1 MNPESLTAS
10 AAINFGLAFIVLSL
24 FSIFKKQPSNAS
36 IYYARR
42 LSKRHHVHFEQS
54 FTLSRFL
61 PSVAWIPRALR
72 VTEDEV
78 LDIGGLDALII
89 IRLFKF
95 GIYFFGICSLIGLV
109 VLLPINFGDQDEQS
123 SIYHS
128 MDPFTI
134 SNISAGSNRLG
145 FPSCLWLFRF
155 ERVEYFATLHIVCL
169 KLEVF
174 FFIPQALGAFYVL
187 VVDIILWII
196 SVVQELSRCFPASFH
211 LQEYDGI
218 SVKRIQLL
226 RNLRHQP
233 DRFNVLVRQ
242 VPFCNEHNAYGCSV
256 DHFFSKHHPNSYCSY
271 QMIYNGKDIED
282 LLHQAKYVA
291 RKIEDLRG
299 KLTVKKRDKESLL
312 LDVSQED
319 DVKIALFEEKQQEI
333 VRKIRQLQ
341 NESMLKGKE
350 LPVAFVTFKSRRGAA
365 LVSQTQQHSHPLI
378 WITEMVPEPRD
389 VSWRSLE
396 IPFKILPLC
405 KIGVVVAASLLT
417 IFFAVPVTAVQGI
430 AKLEKLK
437 KWFPPAM
444 AMELIPGLSS
454 IITGYLPSA
463 ILKGFIYVVPF
474 AMLGMAK
481 LGGSISKSKEEIKAC
496 NMVFYFLVGNVFFLS
511 LISGSLLDEL
521 GEYFTHPRSIP
532 SHLASAVSSQA
543 DFFVTY
549 ILTDGLSGFSLE
561 ILQPGLLVWD
571 SVKSHT
577 VGGSGDEEN
586 PYLYSLP
593 YFRII
598 PSVSLSIIIGMVY
611 AVVAPLLLPFLV
623 GYFYLGYVV
632 YVNQIEDVYE
642 TAYDTCGQYWPYV
655 HHYIFVGII
664 LMQITMIGLFGLKSK
679 PSASIATIPLLLLTI
694 MFNEYCKIRFLPA
707 FRHYSVK
714 DAVEH
719 DELDRKFGKMEIN
732 SENARSAYCQPT
744 LQSANFVASKST
756 SSQPLV
762 SSL

>member
-1 MNPESLTAS
+1 MQAIASLTAS

-36 IYYARR
+36 IFYARR
-42 LSKRHHVHFEQS
+42 LSKRQQVHFEQS

-61 PSVAWIPRALR
+61 PSVAWIPRAFR
-72 VTEDEV
+72 VTEDEI
-78 LDIGGLDALII
+78 LDIGGLDALIV

-95 GIYFFGICSLIGLV
+95 GIYFFGICSLVGLV
-109 VLLPINFGDQDEQS
+109 LLLPINFGAQDEQS
-123 SIYHS
+123 IIYHS

-134 SNISAGSNRLG
+134 SNISAGSNRLWVH
-145 FPSCLWLFRF
+145 FLCLWL
-155 ERVEYFATLHIVCL
+155 IS
-169 KLEVF
+169 
-174 FFIPQALGAFYVL
+174 FYGL
-187 VVDIILWII
+187 YL
-196 SVVQELSRCFPASFH
+196 LYK
-211 LQEYDGI
+211 EYDEI
-218 SVKRIQLL
+218 AVKRIQLL
-226 RNLRHQP
+226 QNLRHRP

-271 QMIYNGKDIED
+271 QMIHNGKDIED
-282 LLHQAKYVA
+282 LLHQAKHVA
-291 RKIEDLRG
+291 RKIEGLRG
-299 KLTVKKRDKESLL
+299 RITVKKCDKESLL

-319 DVKIALFEEKQQEI
+319 DVKIALFEEKLQEI
-333 VRKIRQLQ
+333 VHKIRQLQ

-350 LPVAFVTFKSRRGAA
+350 LPVAFVTFKSRHGAA

-378 WITEMVPEPRD
+378 WITEMAPEPRD

-396 IPFKILPLC
+396 IPFRILPLC
-405 KIGVVVAASLLT
+405 KIGAVVAASLLT

-532 SHLASAVSSQA
+532 SHLASAVSAQA

-571 SVKSHT
+571 AVKSCT
-577 VGGSGDEEN
+577 AGRGDEEN

-598 PSVSLSIIIGMVY
+598 PSVSLSILVGMVY
-611 AVVAPLLLPFLV
+611 AVVAPLLLPFFV

-655 HHYIFVGII
+655 HHYIFIGII

-694 MFNEYCKIRFLPA
+694 MFNEYCKIRFLPT

-719 DELDRKFGKMEIN
+719 DEQDRKFGEMEIN
-732 SENARSAYCQPT
+732 CENARSAYCQPT
-744 LQSANFVASKST
+744 LQPANFMASKST

-762 SSL
+762 SSFVIS

>member
-24 FSIFKKQPSNAS
+24 FSILKKQPSNAS
-36 IYYARR
+36 IFYARR
-42 LSKRHHVHFEQS
+42 LSKRQQVHVEQS
-54 FTLSRFL
+54 FTVSRFL
-61 PSVAWIPRALR
+61 PSVAWIPRAFR
-72 VTEDEV
+72 VTEDEI
-78 LDIGGLDALII
+78 LDFGGLDALVV

-95 GIYFFGICSLIGLV
+95 GISFFGFCSLIGLV
-109 VLLPINFGDQDEQS
+109 LLLPINFGDQDEQS
-123 SIYHS
+123 IIYHS

-134 SNISAGSNRLG
+134 SNISAGSNRLWVH
-145 FPSCLWLFRF
+145 FTFLWL
-155 ERVEYFATLHIVCL
+155 IS
-169 KLEVF
+169 
-174 FFIPQALGAFYVL
+174 FYGL
-187 VVDIILWII
+187 YL
-196 SVVQELSRCFPASFH
+196 LYK
-211 LQEYDGI
+211 EYDEI
-218 SVKRIQLL
+218 SVKRVQLL
-226 RNLRHQP
+226 RNLRHRP
-233 DRFNVLVRQ
+233 DQFNVLVRQ

-256 DHFFSKHHPNSYCSY
+256 DHFFSKYHPNSYCSY
-271 QMIYNGKDIED
+271 QMIHDGKDIED
-282 LLHQAKYVA
+282 LMHQAKSLV
-291 RKIEDLRG
+291 RKIEGLRG
-299 KLTVKKRDKESLL
+299 RFTVKKCDKESLL

-319 DVKIALFEEKQQEI
+319 DVKIALFEEKLQEI
-333 VRKIRQLQ
+333 VHKIRQLQ
-341 NESMLKGKE
+341 NESMMKGKE
-350 LPVAFVTFKSRRGAA
+350 LPVAFVTFKSRHGAA

-378 WITEMVPEPRD
+378 WITEMAPEPRD

-396 IPFKILPLC
+396 IPFRILPLC
-405 KIGVVVAASLLT
+405 KIGAIVAASLLT

-454 IITGYLPSA
+454 IVTGYLPSA

-481 LGGSISKSKEEIKAC
+481 LGGSISKSREEIKAC

-532 SHLASAVSSQA
+532 SHLASAVSAQA

-571 SVKSHT
+571 AVKSRT
-577 VGGSGDEEN
+577 AGRGDEEN

-598 PSVSLSIIIGMVY
+598 PSVSLSILIGMVY
-611 AVVAPLLLPFLV
+611 AVVAPLMLPFLV

-632 YVNQIEDVYE
+632 HVNQIEDVYE

-655 HHYIFVGII
+655 HHYIFIGII

-694 MFNEYCKIRFLPA
+694 MFNEYCKIRFLPT

-714 DAVEH
+714 DAIEH
-719 DELDRKFGKMEIN
+719 DEQDRNFGEMEIN
-732 SENARSAYCQPT
+732 CENARSAYCQPT
-744 LQSANFVASKST
+744 LQPPNFMASKST

>member
-61 PSVAWIPRALR
+61 PSVAWIPRAFR

-134 SNISAGSNRLG
+134 SNISAGSNRLWVH
-145 FPSCLWLFRF
+145 FTCLWL
-155 ERVEYFATLHIVCL
+155 IS
-169 KLEVF
+169 
-174 FFIPQALGAFYVL
+174 FYGL
-187 VVDIILWII
+187 YL
-196 SVVQELSRCFPASFH
+196 LYK
-211 LQEYDGI
+211 EYDGI

-226 RNLRHQP
+226 RHLRHQP

-271 QMIYNGKDIED
+271 QMIYDGKDIED

-312 LDVSQED
+312 LNVSQED

-378 WITEMVPEPRD
+378 WITEMAPEPRD

-496 NMVFYFLVGNVFFLS
+496 NMAFYFLVGNVFFLS

-571 SVKSHT
+571 AVKSHT

-598 PSVSLSIIIGMVY
+598 PSVSLSILIGMVY

-694 MFNEYCKIRFLPA
+694 MFNEYCKIRFLPT
-707 FRHYSVK
+707 FRRYSVK

-719 DELDRKFGKMEIN
+719 DELDRKFGQMEKN
-732 SENARSAYCQPT
+732 CENAGSAYCQPT
-744 LQSANFVASKST
+744 LQSANFMASKST

-762 SSL
+762 SSLCVGKTRDN